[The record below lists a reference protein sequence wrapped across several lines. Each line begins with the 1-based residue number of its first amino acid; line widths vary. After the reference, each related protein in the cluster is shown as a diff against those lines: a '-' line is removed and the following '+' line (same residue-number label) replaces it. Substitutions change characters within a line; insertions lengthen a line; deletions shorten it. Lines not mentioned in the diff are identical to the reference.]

1 MIIAIDG
8 PAGSGKSTVARKV
21 AQKLQFRYIE
31 TGSMYRAVAWKAM
44 KSGIELGDREKVA
57 AVGRNLHLEFVLA
70 PDGQVLLVDGENVS
84 HLLKDEV
91 VSRGAAIVATYQ
103 EVRDVMTAKQRE
115 IGRSGNVV
123 MDGRDIG
130 TIVFPGAERK
140 FFLDADPEERGKR
153 RYLELRAKNQDV
165 DLAQIVEQV
174 RQRDHE
180 DRNRAI
186 APLRPAPDAIK
197 VDTTDLQIDE
207 VVDEVVRGIRFR
219 ADV

>member
-1 MIIAIDG
+1 
-8 PAGSGKSTVARKV
+8 
-21 AQKLQFRYIE
+21 
-31 TGSMYRAVAWKAM
+31 M

-153 RYLELRAKNQDV
+153 RYLELKAKNQDV
-165 DLAQIVEQV
+165 DLAQIIEQV

-197 VDTTDLQIDE
+197 VDTTDLKIDE
-207 VVDEVVRGIRFR
+207 VVDEVVRGIRSR
-219 ADV
+219 ADA

>member
-21 AQKLQFRYIE
+21 AEKLRFRYIE
-31 TGSMYRAVAWKAM
+31 TGSMYRAVAWKSM
-44 KSGIELGDREKVA
+44 LMGIDLGDRQKVA
-57 AVGRNLHLEFVLA
+57 GVGKKLQLEFVRSEE
-70 PDGQVLLVDGENVS
+70 GQVLLVDGKNVAS
-84 HLLKDEV
+84 QLKSED

-103 EVRDVMTAKQRE
+103 EIRDIMTAKQRE
-115 IGRSGNVV
+115 IGRSGDVV

-130 TIVFPGAERK
+130 TIVFPQAEKK

-153 RYLELRAKNQDV
+153 RYLELKAKNQDV
-165 DLAQIVEQV
+165 DLVHIIEQV
-174 RQRDHE
+174 KQRDHE
-180 DRNRAI
+180 DRNRVI

-197 VDTTDLQIDE
+197 VDTTHLNIDE
-207 VVDEVVRGIRFR
+207 VVEKVVRETGSR

>member
-21 AQKLQFRYIE
+21 AEKLRFRYIE
-31 TGSMYRAVAWKAM
+31 TGSMYRAVAWKSM
-44 KSGIELGDREKVA
+44 TMGIDLGDRQKVA
-57 AVGRNLHLEFVLA
+57 GVGKKLQLEFVRSEE
-70 PDGQVLLVDGENVS
+70 GQVLLVDGKNVAAQ
-84 HLLKDEV
+84 LKSED

-103 EVRDVMTAKQRE
+103 EIRDIMTAKQRE
-115 IGRSGNVV
+115 IGLSGDVV

-130 TIVFPGAERK
+130 TIVFPQAEKK

-165 DLAQIVEQV
+165 DLAHIIEQV
-174 RQRDHE
+174 KQRDHE
-180 DRNRAI
+180 DRNRVI

-197 VDTTDLQIDE
+197 VDTTHLNIDE
-207 VVDEVVRGIRFR
+207 VVEKVVRETGSR

>member
-21 AQKLQFRYIE
+21 AEKLRFRYIE
-31 TGSMYRAVAWKAM
+31 TGSMYRAVAWKSMAM
-44 KSGIELGDREKVA
+44 GIDLGDREKVA
-57 AVGRNLHLEFVLA
+57 DVGRKLGLEFVRA
-70 PDGQVLLVDGENVS
+70 QEGQILLVDGENVS
-84 HLLKDEV
+84 QQLKAET

-103 EVRDVMTAKQRE
+103 EIRDIMTAKQRE
-115 IGRSGNVV
+115 IGRSGDVV

-130 TIVFPGAERK
+130 TIVFPQAEKK

-153 RYLELRAKNQDV
+153 RYLELKAKNQDV
-165 DLAQIVEQV
+165 DLTQIIEQV
-174 RQRDHE
+174 KQRDFE

-197 VDTTDLQIDE
+197 VDTTNLKIEE
-207 VVDEVVRGIRFR
+207 VVDKVVRETGSR

>member
-153 RYLELRAKNQDV
+153 RYLELKAKNQDV

-197 VDTTDLQIDE
+197 VDTTDLKIDE
-207 VVDEVVRGIRFR
+207 VVDEVVRGIRSR

>member
-21 AQKLQFRYIE
+21 AEKLRFRYIE
-31 TGSMYRAVAWKAM
+31 TGSMYRAVAWKSM
-44 KSGIELGDREKVA
+44 LMGIDLGDRQKVA
-57 AVGRNLHLEFVLA
+57 GVGKKLQLEFVRSEE
-70 PDGQVLLVDGENVS
+70 GQVLLVDGKNVAS
-84 HLLKDEV
+84 QLKSED

-103 EVRDVMTAKQRE
+103 EIRDIMTAKQRE
-115 IGRSGNVV
+115 IGRSGDVV

-130 TIVFPGAERK
+130 TIVFPQAEKK

-153 RYLELRAKNQDV
+153 RYLELKAKNQDV
-165 DLAQIVEQV
+165 DLAHIIEQV
-174 RQRDHE
+174 KQRDHE
-180 DRNRAI
+180 DRNRVI

-197 VDTTDLQIDE
+197 VDTTHLNIDE
-207 VVDEVVRGIRFR
+207 VVEKVVRETGSR